1 MLWHV
6 ADLKVLGEFRR
17 RVYLPLMRPQHRGY
31 VARNH
36 EGASMYAGEGNRSQR
51 GLKPRLTNPP
61 TASMAVLG
69 MLGLVALGVVG
80 FSFALAQRSPAGKA
94 PDKGSGGSG
103 SSGGGSGSGGSGSS
117 GTRTVGKGWTGWPHK
132 DFFKSMIDFRY
143 ALMDL
148 GFPTGNANNQDWNPA
163 LDATTRESVRRFQK
177 DFNVLIDASLVSEL
191 REDINIP
198 RLIEDGW
205 IGENTTKALY
215 YAINFMNQP
224 GNKSLDWDQVV
235 DNAGQA
241 AYG

>member
-1 MLWHV
+1 
-6 ADLKVLGEFRR
+6 
-17 RVYLPLMRPQHRGY
+17 
-31 VARNH
+31 
-36 EGASMYAGEGNRSQR
+36 
-51 GLKPRLTNPP
+51 
-61 TASMAVLG
+61 MAVLG

-94 PDKGSGGSG
+94 PDKGDGGSG

-163 LDATTRESVRRFQK
+163 LDETTRESVRRFQK